1 MAEAGIK
8 SKSSLTSTEPLAIE
22 VENLT
27 KQFGDFRAVDS
38 LYFTMRKNEA
48 VGIIGPNGAGKTTFV
63 NLLTGDFPP
72 TTGTIKL
79 FGKDVTNVRTQ
90 KRVESGVLRSFQ
102 LVQVFDNLT
111 VQQNIALAYYRKM
124 QGSHSLITSFFQ
136 KLSNKQYKEKVDEV
150 RELFGF
156 VGVENHYVSS
166 LSLGNKKKLE
176 IAMSYITDPEL
187 MILDEPFSGLGDKD
201 IDSFIEVLKRWVH
214 KKTLLIV
221 EHKLSK
227 LTSIVDELAVLHE
240 GKLIAYGPCEETL
253 NHPEVRRSYW
263 KINEPVQQENS
274 NVK

>member
-8 SKSSLTSTEPLAIE
+8 RKESLNSTEPLAIE
-22 VENLT
+22 VENLSM
-27 KQFGDFRAVDS
+27 QFGDFCAVDNLS
-38 LYFTMRKNEA
+38 FTMRKNEA

-79 FGKDVTNVRTQ
+79 FGKDVTNMATQ
-90 KRVESGVLRSFQ
+90 KRVEKGVLRSFQ

-111 VQQNIALAYYRKM
+111 IQQNIALAYYRKM
-124 QGSHSLITSFFQ
+124 QGTRSLAASFFQ

-156 VGVENHYVSS
+156 VGIENNYVSS

-176 IAMSYITDPEL
+176 IAMSYITDPDL

-201 IDSFIEVLKRWVH
+201 IDSFIEVLKNWVH
-214 KKTLLIV
+214 KKTILIV

-253 NHPEVRRSYW
+253 NNPEVRKSYW
-263 KINEPVQQENS
+263 KITDPDKQEEPS
-274 NVK
+274 GK

>member
-8 SKSSLTSTEPLAIE
+8 SKSSLNSTEPLAIE
-22 VENLT
+22 VENLSM
-27 KQFGDFRAVDS
+27 QFGDFRAVDNLS
-38 LYFTMRKNEA
+38 FTMRKNEA

-79 FGKDVTNVRTQ
+79 FGKDVTNVPTQ

-111 VQQNIALAYYRKM
+111 VQQNIALAYYRKV
-124 QGSHSLITSFFQ
+124 QGPRSLATSFFQ
-136 KLSNKQYKEKVDEV
+136 KLSNKQYKEKVDEI

-156 VGVENHYVSS
+156 AGVENTYVSA

-187 MILDEPFSGLGDKD
+187 MILDEPFSGLGDQD
-201 IDSFIEVLKRWVH
+201 IDSFIQVLKSWVH

-240 GKLIAYGPCEETL
+240 GRLIAYGPCEETL
-253 NHPEVRRSYW
+253 NDPEVRRSYW
-263 KINEPVQQENS
+263 KITEPDKQEKS
-274 NVK
+274 NDK